1 MRLNAQQKITVTAIA
16 LLFLVAIG
24 ASVFIRSDPEV
35 GGTRTILLSTSTP
48 TQEASSTG
56 WWDAIPT
63 DPALPAMP
71 NGSSST
77 MTPSTP

>member
-1 MRLNAQQKITVTAIA
+1 MKLNTQQKIMVMAIV

-24 ASVFIRSDPEV
+24 ASVFIHSDPEV

-48 TQEASSTG
+48 RQDASSSG

-63 DPALPAMP
+63 DPVLPAIP
-71 NGSSST
+71 NGGKATS
-77 MTPSTP
+77 TPSTP